1 VKISVDEQQ
10 IGQLDQSSLLAFPE
24 DGLTLL
30 ELFCFWINLME
41 PPSRYF
47 MQVLSSFVEDDLH
60 RQKLE
65 EFCSK
70 TVDGKSEYY
79 RYCIRER
86 RTVIEALFDFQPTR
100 ITLPLAYLIQLCGR
114 QRPREFSISSAMSKH
129 PGQAHVTMA
138 VTEYTT
144 KFKREKKGICS
155 YWLSRQ
161 MSEQND
167 PIPVWLKKGSFT
179 FPSAIET
186 PLIMV
191 GPGTGLAA
199 FRSFI

>member
-1 VKISVDEQQ
+1 
-10 IGQLDQSSLLAFPE
+10 LAFPD

-47 MQVLSSFVEDDLH
+47 MQVLSSFVEDDPNAEYSH

-65 EFCSK
+65 EFSSK

-86 RTVIEALFDFQPTR
+86 RTVIETLYDFQPAR

-114 QRPREFSISSAMSKH
+114 
-129 PGQAHVTMA
+129 
-138 VTEYTT
+138 
-144 KFKREKKGICS
+144 
-155 YWLSRQ
+155 
-161 MSEQND
+161 
-167 PIPVWLKKGSFT
+167 
-179 FPSAIET
+179 
-186 PLIMV
+186 
-191 GPGTGLAA
+191 
-199 FRSFI
+199 